1 MRLSTLLPAVLMAT
15 SLGVAAQDAAPASEP
30 KALDTFEREML
41 ATLKASHAERRG
53 IVVHVG
59 GEAIGGVVTGI
70 GPDVVALSNREHSRI
85 LVRRERIDAVEA
97 Q

>member
-1 MRLSTLLPAVLMAT
+1 MRLSTFLPAVLMAT
-15 SLGVAAQDAAPASEP
+15 TLGASAQEAAPAAGP
-30 KALDTFEREML
+30 KPLDTFEREML

-53 IVVHVG
+53 IIVHVG